1 MKNPLKLLLVA
12 SLILVLPGCA
22 NVAGNWHTDKIEPA
36 SAKANF
42 DFCCLTLNQDNTFT
56 GCANVGGQMKQ
67 MTGKYEYDASHG
79 LIRFT
84 TDDEKTREYKV
95 AVCPLLGQMKVT
107 GGPKDQQWTA
117 VMKRMNKLCAMKECG
132 HRCEPAKC
140 PHMKSQQGASKAS
153 QTTRPPTCAPKQKT

>member
-1 MKNPLKLLLVA
+1 MKNLFKSLLAASVIVA
-12 SLILVLPGCA
+12 LSGCA

-56 GCANVGGQMKQ
+56 GCANVGGRMKQ
-67 MTGKYEYDASHG
+67 MTGKYEYDSGQG

-84 TDDEKTREYKV
+84 TDDGKSREYKV
-95 AVCPLLGQMKVT
+95 ELCPLVGQMKVT
-107 GGPKDQQWTA
+107 GGGKDHQWTA
-117 VMKRMNKLCAMKECG
+117 VMKRMSKPCAMKECG

-153 QTTRPPTCAPKQKT
+153 ETTKPPTCMPKQKT